1 MNSDCNVGRTEWE
14 RLSDVE
20 SGWSV
25 VEDRRKQKVLLVFG
39 VKDSISL
46 VEFKIACG
54 DIGLNWLVS
63 RAFIRRVGNRIVRI
77 SVNKKLARFF
87 NHEYVCRLSRRMR
100 VSYGWRCVYD
110 ELCAD
115 VNNVNKTRDS
125 IKLSNRYSVLQHDS
139 SIEHGR
145 ALERLDPSPICEVSE
160 SSKCMTKM
168 KHRGLRIGT
177 WNFQGLCSGRK
188 ALEIGEVLAKNRID
202 IVGGQESWEL
212 GSSKI
217 YVPGYKWFGKPRESI
232 KGKRGEGG
240 VGFLISEPLLDDVT
254 IIKNVKCTETIWLRI
269 RIRKRVDLY
278 IGCVYLPTQGNVK
291 RICADR
297 FNLLEEDVC
306 MFQSKGRVLLLGDF
320 NARVGKSIVEDSVI
334 GMFGEASC
342 NSNGKLL
349 IELLENCNL
358 MICNGRTKLNDPQWT
373 RVQTRLGHKS
383 IIDYLI
389 TDKALMNESSNV
401 FVDRTDIGSSDHY
414 LVWFELGRNFTK
426 SRKKARRILYKW
438 RIDRLQDKEIRDEY
452 QVELGLQACDFFE
465 TLDDLNREKVVEEE
479 LVRRMASKWEK
490 VVEKAALKAL
500 GRKLIVCGRSV
511 NWWDEELRQ
520 LVKDRRACFSRGI
533 GSDNNWKEYLIIRK
547 ELKQKIR
554 EKKKT
559 CREELMAKVNSNYR
573 KNIKA
578 FWKFV
583 NGSIKSSA
591 KNKIETLTDDSGNSY
606 SSHAG
611 KVKIL
616 KSHYKKLGT
625 ELDVKS
631 FDDSWKEEVSN
642 SVKNFEALSF
652 QDSHSNGILDQ
663 PITLAEVSH
672 VVKAIKNNKSAGS
685 DGIVGELIKYGGEPM
700 CEMLLTLFNLSW
712 DKEHAP
718 SFWREGLIVS
728 LFKKGD
734 KEDPGNYR
742 GITLLNVV
750 GKLYSRVINNRLLK
764 HLELNHMLH
773 EGQGGFRVGRSC
785 IDNIFSLNE
794 LIQGRIKE
802 GKSTYAFFLDVKK
815 AYDTVWRDGLW
826 YKMWEMGIKGKM
838 WRIVRSLYANNRS
851 CIFLEGK
858 CSDFFPVNQGVAQGC
873 TLSPTLF
880 LIYINGLLNE
890 IEKCPELGAKFS
902 ENKMSGLLFAD
913 DFVGIAETGQALQ
926 SLIDVVHN
934 YSKRWRFE
942 ANVKKCAVVVFSKT
956 GTSSGKWVWG
966 GESLPILES
975 YCYLGVEFSSDGS
988 WDKHIKSL
996 IVRNRQK
1003 LGGLYRVLHNFALD
1017 LRTRRHILM
1026 AVLRPSLEYGCEVWN
1041 ANKCQAK
1048 ALESIQ
1054 LRACKYIL
1062 GCSVTTCDEP
1072 VLADLGLE
1080 TLKYRRDFRK
1090 LKWYYKVKRMTD
1102 ERLPFKL
1109 LANEWDTVKTRG
1121 RPRKCWVARVNSLKK
1136 ELNLQDKIL
1145 ELKQVKEALVKR
1157 ECEKF
1162 EMALQHKSKL
1172 RVYKELTR
1180 GVGYE
1185 EYLKHV
1191 KGPSS
1196 RLFFKFRS
1204 GTHGLFEELGR
1215 HTKRDGSQ
1223 ECPNCG
1229 ACKES
1234 VEHVLFECASYDSQR
1249 QKFFGYMK
1257 QILTPEAFDVFID
1270 SSIFDKAV
1278 FCLGEK
1284 QDMLINDEDSSWYN
1298 EIGDFLMSVWERR
1311 KEILY
1316 GNGPPIEVSQNNPTP
1331 ECEVNGTRCYDG

>member
-1 MNSDCNVGRTEWE
+1 MAKHVLSRVKRTEGE
-14 RLSDVE
+14 LLSDVE
-20 SGWSV
+20 GGWST
-25 VEDRRKQKVLLVFG
+25 VETRRKQKFLWVFG
-39 VKDSISL
+39 VRDSASI
-46 VEFKIACG
+46 VEFKLACG
-54 DIGLNWLVS
+54 DIGLSWLVS
-63 RAFIRRVGNRIVRI
+63 RTFIKRIGRHIRI
-77 SVNKKLARFF
+77 NINKTIARYLIRESVARI
-87 NHEYVCRLSRRMR
+87 SRRMR
-100 VSYGWRCVYD
+100 VNYGWRCVCD
-110 ELCAD
+110 ESCVDAI
-115 VNNVNKTRDS
+115 NANKTRDS
-125 IKLSNRYSVLQHDS
+125 IELSNRYSLLQHES

-145 ALERLDPSPICEVSE
+145 ARERLNTGPICEVSE
-160 SSKCMTKM
+160 SKKSVTQM
-168 KHRGLRIGT
+168 KRRGLRIGT
-177 WNFQGLCSGRK
+177 WNFQGLCSDRK
-188 ALEIGEVLAKNRID
+188 ALEIGEVLSKNHID
-202 IVGGQESWEL
+202 IIGGQESWEL
-212 GSSKI
+212 DSSKI
-217 YVPGYKWFGKPRESI
+217 NVPGYKWFGRPRENV

-240 VGFLISEPLLDDVT
+240 VGFLVSEPLLDDVT

-291 RICADR
+291 HVCVER

-320 NARVGKSIVEDSVI
+320 NARVGKSNDEDSVI
-334 GMFGEASC
+334 GMFGESSC

-349 IELLENCNL
+349 IDMLENCNL
-358 MICNGRTKLNDPQWT
+358 VICNGRTKLTDPQWT
-373 RVQTRLGHKS
+373 RVQSRLGHKS
-383 IIDYLI
+383 IIDYI
-389 TDKALMNESSNV
+389 VTDKVLMNESSNI

-414 LVWFELGRNFTK
+414 LVWFELGRNFAK
-426 SRKKARRILYKW
+426 SRKKVKRILYKW
-438 RIDRLQDKEIRDEY
+438 RLDRLQDKEIRSEY
-452 QVELGLQACDFFE
+452 QVELGLQACDFFQ
-465 TLDDLNREKVVEEE
+465 TLDDLYREKIGEEE

-490 VVEKAALKAL
+490 VVDKAASKAL
-500 GRKLIVCGRSV
+500 GRKLIICGRSV

-520 LVKDRRACFSRGI
+520 LVKDRRACFSQGI
-533 GSDNNWKEYLIIRK
+533 SNDSNWKEYLLIRK
-547 ELKQKIR
+547 ELKEKIR
-554 EKKKT
+554 EKRKI
-559 CREELMAKVNSNYR
+559 CREEFMANVNNNYR

-591 KNKIETLTDDSGNSY
+591 KNKIETLTDDRGSSF

-616 KSHYKKLGT
+616 KSHYRKLGT

-642 SVKNFEALSF
+642 SVKDFEALSF
-652 QDSHSNGILDQ
+652 QDSHSNGMLDQ
-663 PITLAEVSH
+663 PITLAEVNH

-700 CEMLLTLFNLSW
+700 CKMLLTLFNLAW
-712 DKEHAP
+712 DKEYVP
-718 SFWREGLIVS
+718 NFWREGLIVS

-734 KEDPGNYR
+734 REDPGNYR

-764 HLELNHMLH
+764 HLELNHLLH
-773 EGQGGFRVGRSC
+773 EGQGGFRLGRSC

-794 LIQGRIKE
+794 LIQGRISE

-826 YKMWEMGIKGKM
+826 YKMWEMGIKGRM
-838 WRIVRSLYANNRS
+838 WRVVRSLYVNNRS
-851 CIFLEGK
+851 CVFLEGK
-858 CSDFFPVNQGVAQGC
+858 CSDFFPINQGVAQGC

-890 IEKCPELGAKFS
+890 IEKSPELGAKFS

-926 SLIDVVHN
+926 SLINIVHN

-956 GTSSGKWVWG
+956 QTGSGQWVWG
-966 GESLPILES
+966 SESLPILDS
-975 YCYLGVEFSSDGS
+975 YCYLGIEFSRDGS

-996 IVRNRQK
+996 IIRNRQK

-1017 LRTRRHILM
+1017 LTTRRHILM

-1041 ANKCQAK
+1041 TNKCQAR

-1080 TLKYRRDFRK
+1080 TLKYRRVFRK
-1090 LKWYYKVKRMTD
+1090 LKWYYKIKRMNE
-1102 ERLPFKL
+1102 ERLPLKL
-1109 LANEWDTVKTRG
+1109 ITNEWDKVKTKG
-1121 RPRKCWVARVNSLKK
+1121 RPRKCWLAHINSLKK
-1136 ELNLQDKIL
+1136 ELNLQDKVL
-1145 ELKQVKEALVKR
+1145 EIKQVKEALVKR
-1157 ECEKF
+1157 ECEEF
-1162 EMALQHKSKL
+1162 EMALKHKSKL
-1172 RVYKELTR
+1172 RVYKELKR
-1180 GVGYE
+1180 GVGCE
-1185 EYLKHV
+1185 EYLKYV
-1191 KGPSS
+1191 QGPPS

-1215 HTKRDGSQ
+1215 HAKRDGSQ

-1249 QKFFGYMK
+1249 QKFFVYLK
-1257 QILTPEAFDVFID
+1257 QILTPETFEVFIH
-1270 SSIFDKAV
+1270 SNIFEKAV

-1284 QDMLINDEDSSWYN
+1284 QGTLVNDECSSSYN
-1298 EIGDFLMSVWERR
+1298 KIGDF
-1311 KEILY
+1311 
-1316 GNGPPIEVSQNNPTP
+1316 
-1331 ECEVNGTRCYDG
+1331 